1 LGEPR
6 VSIFERVQHIFAGK
20 RERIVFDEYRL
31 VTPAAF
37 TSEHQGTRVF
47 RGDVLLTVVGAI
59 GRTAVVDDDQPFV
72 LQRSAAVVGGQK
84 GIVPHFLSK
93 AFLNPPFQQ
102 WLNDDAKGTA
112 QKGIYLKALGSAQIA
127 VPPLAEQRR
136 IVAKIDSLSTKSR
149 RARDQLDH
157 IPRLVEKYKQAILA
171 AAFRGEL
178 TREWR
183 NSNVV
188 HINWITSTIGDVA
201 TIASGQTPKG
211 IEAILSSDGEVPW
224 FKVSS
229 MNEAGNLGGYML
241 DVHEDENVGALMV
254 CSDPA
259 MALNAPPTL
268 LPEVKQP
275 LSAGREERDGQNDL
289 LPLISYQH
297 HQSWIVVT
305 ILLPQALDCTLRVG
319 KCRRFVRQKNVPSGW
334 SCFLPS
340 GHRMAKKK

>member
-6 VSIFERVQHIFAGK
+6 ASIFERVQHIFAGK

-72 LQRSAAVVGGQK
+72 LQRSVAVVGGQK

-188 HINWITSTIGDVA
+188 QINWITSTIGDVA
-201 TIASGQTPKG
+201 TIASGQTPKD
-211 IEAILSSDGEVPW
+211 IEAIT
-224 FKVSS
+224 F
-229 MNEAGNLGGYML
+229 LGWRGA
-241 DVHEDENVGALMV
+241 VVQGVKHERSRKLGRLHAR
-254 CSDPA
+254 CS
-259 MALNAPPTL
+259 
-268 LPEVKQP
+268 
-275 LSAGREERDGQNDL
+275 RR
-289 LPLISYQH
+289 
-297 HQSWIVVT
+297 
-305 ILLPQALDCTLRVG
+305 R
-319 KCRRFVRQKNVPSGW
+319 KCRRTHGLLRPCYGAQRAPKLCCQKS
-334 SCFLPS
+334 SSL
-340 GHRMAKKK
+340 

>member
-1 LGEPR
+1 M
-6 VSIFERVQHIFAGK
+6 
-20 RERIVFDEYRL
+20 
-31 VTPAAF
+31 
-37 TSEHQGTRVF
+37 
-47 RGDVLLTVVGAI
+47 LLTVVGAI

-72 LQRSAAVVGGQK
+72 LQRSVAVVGGQK

-188 HINWITSTIGDVA
+188 QINWITSTIGDVA
-201 TIASGQTPKG
+201 TIASGQTPKD

-224 FKVSS
+224 SKVSS

-259 MALNAPPTL
+259 MVLNAPPNFVARSQAAFKRRPGGTGWT
-268 LPEVKQP
+268 ER
-275 LSAGREERDGQNDL
+275 SAA
-289 LPLISYQH
+289 SH
-297 HQSWIVVT
+297 
-305 ILLPQALDCTLRVG
+305 
-319 KCRRFVRQKNVPSGW
+319 
-334 SCFLPS
+334 FLPTS
-340 GHRMAKKK
+340 SVLDRRNHSPSASSRLYAPRRKVPPLRSAKKCAVGVVLFSSVRPPDGEKK